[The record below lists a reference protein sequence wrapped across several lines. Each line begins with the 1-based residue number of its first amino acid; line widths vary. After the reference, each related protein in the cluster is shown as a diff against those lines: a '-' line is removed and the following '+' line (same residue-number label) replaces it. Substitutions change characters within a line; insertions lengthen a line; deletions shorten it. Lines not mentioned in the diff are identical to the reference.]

1 MVIFNSY
8 VTNDQAGYSVGCTS
22 SSQEPSEAAE
32 KNLEQF
38 VSGYFAAR
46 DEGILRKGMWP
57 YAGAIFCG
65 SCQVGWSL
73 ISIEIHIYLPFLK
86 YRDK

>member
-1 MVIFNSY
+1 M
-8 VTNDQAGYSVGCTS
+8 GCTS

-57 YAGAIFCG
+57 YAGAFFLQLPGGMISDINWNLYIFAL
-65 SCQVGWSL
+65 S
-73 ISIEIHIYLPFLK
+73 
-86 YRDK
+86 